1 MWFLRILGL
10 LKLSEFF
17 KMHGWLR
24 KAGAAMPG
32 IAAALLAIFVLI
44 VASKI
49 LLVFDEIKSTSIR
62 AVYGAIIALVT
73 GSLAVFFY
81 AHYVR
86 KPRFAAGEPPPS
98 RERLRDLYAKYGIT
112 PTRIAPAAAPSLRRW
127 KGRGDG
133 PAIVICGLTGGGKD
147 RLARELIHWAEIGG
161 SGMQGASIAEL
172 PPLPVW
178 SWEHRDLIEMASA
191 ADLVL
196 FAADQDL
203 RDYEAAFIRSLTARG
218 IAVIIAIDQPHWHAE
233 SDKTEVAVS
242 IAAKFEAPLAGIV
255 FVNSAPVPVMAVIVS
270 ADGREVRE
278 QRLRAPNIAALT
290 ALLPEA
296 VK

>member
-1 MWFLRILGL
+1 MWFLRLLGL

-17 KMHGWLR
+17 KTHGWLR

-32 IAAALLAIFVLI
+32 IAAVLLAILVLM
-44 VASKI
+44 VVSKV

-81 AHYVR
+81 LQYGR
-86 KPRFAAGEPPPS
+86 KPRFAAGEPLPS
-98 RERLRDLYAKYGIT
+98 RERLRELYAKYGVT

-133 PAIVICGLTGGGKD
+133 PAIVLCGLAGSGKD
-147 RLARELIHWAEIGG
+147 RLARELIHWAENGG

-178 SWEHRDLIEMASA
+178 SWEHHDLVEMASA

-203 RDYEAAFIRSLTARG
+203 RDYEAAFIRSLTSRG
-218 IAVIIAIDQPHWHAE
+218 KPVIVVIDQPHWHAE
-233 SDKTEVAVS
+233 SDKAEVAVS

-255 FVNSAPVPVMAVIVS
+255 FVNSALVSVTAVIVT
-270 ADGREVRE
+270 ADGQEVRE
-278 QRLRAPNIAALT
+278 QRLRAPDLAALT
-290 ALLPEA
+290 ALLPDA